1 MIISLK
7 RQVVFM
13 SKNNRMATRTVMCI
27 ILLVL
32 LLFLCSCGSNNRQAI
47 NYHSGT
53 RGIEINF
60 LNQAPPSEIYENSS
74 FTATLLVENR
84 GAFDV
89 MNPDYG
95 ILSLSFDPFYLST
108 SDLSGVQ
115 NIVLTKNGF
124 TFKGV
129 QMPGK
134 SEYFPTGYQA
144 FISFPY
150 FQAKS
155 ILGEREKP
163 STQLF
168 ATLCYPYKTL
178 YSGTA
183 CLDFNIYGDNAR
195 KQVCS
200 EQDIILQDQGAPL
213 AITLIE
219 TENQPVGQGVRP
231 VFTVHVL
238 NKGSGSVLTNYD
250 NAPDLDR
257 VCTLQDL
264 YKEDFNMVG
273 IKATLSTNK
282 ELICNPNPIKLFNG
296 EGITRCVVQDKDL
309 VLGNTNYEALLS
321 IELNYVYLTS
331 ISKNLEI
338 KRLNPYGGPA
348 GAPTQCLPTEVA
360 EGDKCITRCDYCAK
374 YGGGGGDCSVP
385 TDSLHPNLRI
395 SFQVGFACQCTYADC
410 INLYPDGLCI
420 PTANFCP
427 GASYCCMPACKAT
440 EVRINGTCY
449 PKCSSGLTCTA
460 LTTKQCACGTGTD
473 PNAYRLISR
482 DLYCCPL
489 YSSSYSDSASCKSAC
504 VKTTTTSST
513 SSTTTS

>member
-1 MIISLK
+1 ML
-7 RQVVFM
+7 
-13 SKNNRMATRTVMCI
+13 KNNRRVIVRTVIC
-27 ILLVL
+27 LLL
-32 LLFLCSCGSNNRQAI
+32 LALILFLCSCSGGKKAI
-47 NYHSGT
+47 TDYHIGA
-53 RGIEINF
+53 RGLEINF
-60 LNQAPPSEIYENSS
+60 LSQAPPSELYENSS
-74 FTATLLVENR
+74 FTATVMVENR

-108 SDLSGVQ
+108 SDLSGMQ
-115 NIVLTKNGF
+115 NVEVTKNGF
-124 TFKGV
+124 IFKGV
-129 QMPGK
+129 QLPGK

-150 FQAKS
+150 FQTKS

-168 ATLCYPYKTL
+168 ASLCYPYKTL
-178 YSGTA
+178 YAGTA

-195 KQVCS
+195 RQVCS
-200 EQDIILQDQGAPL
+200 EQDIVLQSQGAPV

-231 VFTVHVL
+231 VFTVHVR
-238 NKGSGSVLTNYD
+238 NIGSGSVLTNYD

-273 IKATLSTNK
+273 VKATLSTNK
-282 ELICNPNPIKLFNG
+282 QLICNPNPIKLFNG
-296 EGITRCVVQDKDL
+296 EGVTRCVVSDQDL

-321 IELNYVYLTS
+321 IELDYIYLTS
-331 ISKNLEI
+331 VSKTVEI
-338 KRLNPYGGPA
+338 KRLNQYGGPS
-348 GAPTQCLPTEVA
+348 GAPSQCLPTEVA
-360 EGDKCITRCDYCAK
+360 EGDRCITRCDYCARN
-374 YGGGGGDCSVP
+374 GGGGDCSVP
-385 TDSLHPNLRI
+385 ADALHPDLRVN
-395 SFQVGFACQCTYADC
+395 FQIGFGCYCTYADC

-420 PTANFCP
+420 PTTNFCP
-427 GASYCCMPACKAT
+427 GASYCCMPACRST

-449 PKCSSGLTCTA
+449 PKCSAGITCSG

-473 PNAYRLISR
+473 PNAYRLVQR
-482 DLYCCPL
+482 DVYCCPL
-489 YSSSYSDSASCKSAC
+489 YASTYTDSVSCKSAC
-504 VKTTTTSST
+504 VRTNTTI
-513 SSTTTS
+513 